1 MGDGRQKY
9 IPTGSG
15 AQCPRATI
23 VVVVAVT
30 IVAIAGSVGR
40 AVGEGAVGGRESAS
54 EMVRVGSRWVPARQG
69 RVAD

>member
-1 MGDGRQKY
+1 MIWLVMWGCDVSGWYSMGDGRQKY

-30 IVAIAGSVGR
+30 VVATAGSVGR
-40 AVGEGAVGGRESAS
+40 GR
-54 EMVRVGSRWVPARQG
+54 
-69 RVAD
+69 